1 MNYHRTEYREDSKR
15 ESTDMFFFFSFLL
28 RIIVVLAWKL
38 SLRLTSGCSVVP
50 WVVGVIERVPL
61 AATEP
66 SNWVFCPLAMKET
79 RDRLT
84 LIGARMVL
92 LSSRAG
98 ECLSVVRGSLLAC
111 AKQGETNTVKS

>member
-1 MNYHRTEYREDSKR
+1 MKYQNLSYGMNYTVRRGEDSKR
-15 ESTDMFFFFSFLL
+15 ESTDIFSFLL

-38 SLRLTSGCSVVP
+38 SLRLTSGCTVVP

-66 SNWVFCPLAMKET
+66 SNWVFCPPRDEQT
-79 RDRLT
+79 RDRLA

-92 LSSRAG
+92 LSFRAR
-98 ECLSVVRGSLLAC
+98 ECRSVVRGSLLA
-111 AKQGETNTVKS
+111 TMR